1 MVASGKSLNPDPQL
15 VGRDEELGRLRAL
28 LDGAR
33 AGTGGSLVLEGEA
46 GIGKTSLLT
55 EATAMA
61 TGFTSLATV
70 GIESEAALGCAG
82 LLDVLTPLRERLSE
96 IPTVQAEALSAVLG
110 WGPAHTTADP
120 FLVAAGTLSLLA
132 RQAERQPVLVRVDD
146 AHWVDQTSLAALA
159 FAARRLTFDAVAFL
173 FAARS
178 GSAALAQLSGLP
190 VLAIE
195 GVPSSVAAQLL
206 PGDTATTVV
215 DRLTETTHGN
225 PLALLEVGRTLT
237 DAQRLGAATLPE
249 RLPVGTRVEKAFE
262 TVLLQRSPECRRA
275 LLLCAVDASAS
286 PVAPVAAMAHSGDDA
301 GAALAEA
308 EQAGIVVLDGQGLR
322 FRHPLLRTAV
332 LAAATADERRAAHRA
347 LASVIPPDS
356 DTALHTWHL
365 AQGTVGPD
373 DVLAA
378 ELVGVAASRR
388 VRSGYAESSVV
399 LERAALLGSDPEV
412 ASERLALAV
421 EDAFLAGDLHR
432 TRSLAA
438 TVLQSPASSRT
449 RGHVQLTLG
458 TMEMYAGSVRR
469 SAGLLFAA
477 ADGCDGLQR
486 VWALTELAEAH
497 FRLGEYDHLP
507 TTARRIQEVA
517 DHADPQ
523 QRLLSSFV
531 QGIALSSAGDPV
543 AGAARFEDVVRL
555 ATGQLTMDNPR
566 LLIPWAMAIAHLGIG
581 DAVMADADPVL
592 RDARRRGAI
601 GILVPLLSM
610 SAAARA
616 WLGDQAGAFAD
627 AGEATELGEHL
638 GYAADTAVALE
649 MVAWQSAARGR
660 HDDARVALE
669 RAVALTDRAET
680 TTVHAHHAITA
691 AFCALSRHQPAEAA
705 DLLEQRIAADGG
717 IGSMGEPLGVA
728 PQLIEA
734 YAALGRTADA
744 ATLARRYVA
753 ETQPVSAHDRA
764 LVECSLALATVDDD
778 TAFAAYDRALVAHEQ
793 DTNRFEAARTRL
805 LYGER
810 LRRAG
815 RRVDAR
821 VQLRAA
827 LDEFAASDLLAWADR
842 AAQELDATG
851 ATARSRGPVP
861 EEPLT
866 SQETRVA
873 LLVAKG
879 QSNKEVAAALF
890 LSPKTVEHHLGS
902 VFRKRGYRSR
912 AELAAALARSAPP
925 G

>member
-1 MVASGKSLNPDPQL
+1 MVASGKSLNRSPQL
-15 VGRDEELGRLRAL
+15 VGRDEDLDRLRAL
-28 LDGAR
+28 LDRAR
-33 AGTGGSLVLEGEA
+33 GGTGGSLVLEGEA
-46 GIGKTSLLT
+46 GIGKTSLLI

-61 TGFTSLATV
+61 TGFCSLSTV

-82 LLDVLTPLRERLSE
+82 LLDVLTPLRERLPE
-96 IPTVQAEALSAVLG
+96 IPAAQAEALSAVLG
-110 WGPAHTTADP
+110 WGPVHTTADP

-132 RQAERQPVLVRVDD
+132 KQAERQPVLVRVDD

-159 FAARRLTFDAVAFL
+159 FAARRLTFDAVAFV

-178 GSAALAQLSGLP
+178 GSTALDQLSGMP
-190 VLAIE
+190 VLTLD

-206 PGDTATTVV
+206 PANTATTVV

-249 RLPVGTRVEKAFE
+249 RLPVGMRMEKAFE
-262 TVLLQRSPECRRA
+262 TVLAQRSPECRRA
-275 LLLCAVDASAS
+275 LLLCAVDASTSPAAPAAAVARSGADAS
-286 PVAPVAAMAHSGDDA
+286 
-301 GAALAEA
+301 AALAEA

-332 LAAATADERRAAHRA
+332 LAAASADERRAAHRA

-356 DTALHTWHL
+356 DVAHRTWHL

-373 DVLAA
+373 DQLAA

-421 EDAFLAGDLHR
+421 EDAFLAGDLQR

-438 TVLQSPASSRT
+438 AVLSSSASART

-458 TMEMYAGSVRR
+458 TIEKYAGSVRR
-469 SAGLLFAA
+469 SAGFLSAA
-477 ADGCDGLQR
+477 ADECVGPQR
-486 VWALTELAEAH
+486 VWALAELAEAH
-497 FRLGEYDHLP
+497 FRLGEYDRLQAA
-507 TTARRIQEVA
+507 ARRITEVA
-517 DHADPQ
+517 DHADPE
-523 QRLLSSFV
+523 QRVLSSFV
-531 QGIALSSAGDPV
+531 KGTALSSAGDPV
-543 AGAARFEDVVRL
+543 AGAALFQDVVRM
-555 ATGQLTMDNPR
+555 AGSLTRDNPR
-566 LLIPWAMAIAHLGIG
+566 LLIPWAMATAYLGVG
-581 DAVMADADPVL
+581 DAVMSDADPVIQ
-592 RDARRRGAI
+592 DARRRGAI

-616 WLGDQAGAFAD
+616 WLGDHAGAFAD

-638 GYAADTAVALE
+638 GYAADTAVAWE
-649 MVAWQSAARGR
+649 MLAWQSAARGR
-660 HDDARVALE
+660 HDQARVALD

-680 TTVHAHHAITA
+680 TAVHAHHGITA
-691 AFCALSRHQPAEAA
+691 AFCALSRHDPAEAA
-705 DLLEQRIAADGG
+705 ALLEQRMTADGG

-728 PQLIEA
+728 PALIEA
-734 YAALGRTADA
+734 YAALGRNPDA
-744 ATLARRYVA
+744 AALARRYA
-753 ETQPVSAHDRA
+753 TETHPVSAHDRA
-764 LVECSLALATVDDD
+764 LLERCRALAAADDD
-778 TAFAAYDRALVAHEQ
+778 SAFAAYERALAAHEQ

-827 LDEFAASDLLAWADR
+827 LDEFAATDLLAWAKR

-851 ATARSRGPVP
+851 ATARPRGPVP

-912 AELAAALARSAPP
+912 AELAASFAQSPAD
-925 G
+925 

>member
-1 MVASGKSLNPDPQL
+1 
-15 VGRDEELGRLRAL
+15 
-28 LDGAR
+28 
-33 AGTGGSLVLEGEA
+33 
-46 GIGKTSLLT
+46 
-55 EATAMA
+55 
-61 TGFTSLATV
+61 
-70 GIESEAALGCAG
+70 
-82 LLDVLTPLRERLSE
+82 
-96 IPTVQAEALSAVLG
+96 
-110 WGPAHTTADP
+110 
-120 FLVAAGTLSLLA
+120 
-132 RQAERQPVLVRVDD
+132 
-146 AHWVDQTSLAALA
+146 
-159 FAARRLTFDAVAFL
+159 
-173 FAARS
+173 
-178 GSAALAQLSGLP
+178 
-190 VLAIE
+190 
-195 GVPSSVAAQLL
+195 
-206 PGDTATTVV
+206 
-215 DRLTETTHGN
+215 
-225 PLALLEVGRTLT
+225 
-237 DAQRLGAATLPE
+237 
-249 RLPVGTRVEKAFE
+249 
-262 TVLLQRSPECRRA
+262 
-275 LLLCAVDASAS
+275 
-286 PVAPVAAMAHSGDDA
+286 
-301 GAALAEA
+301 
-308 EQAGIVVLDGQGLR
+308 
-322 FRHPLLRTAV
+322 
-332 LAAATADERRAAHRA
+332 
-347 LASVIPPDS
+347 
-356 DTALHTWHL
+356 
-365 AQGTVGPD
+365 VGPD
-373 DVLAA
+373 DALAA

-388 VRSGYAESSVV
+388 LRSGYAESSVV

-421 EDAFLAGDLHR
+421 EDAFLAGDAQR
-432 TRSLAA
+432 ARSLAA
-438 TVLQSPASSRT
+438 AVLGSPASVRT

-458 TMEMYAGSVRR
+458 TIEMYAGSVRR
-469 SAGLLFAA
+469 SAGLLLAA

-486 VWALTELAEAH
+486 VWALTELAEAR
-497 FRLGEYDHLP
+497 FRLGEYGHLQ
-507 TTARRIQEVA
+507 TTARRITDVA
-517 DHADPQ
+517 DLTDPQ

-581 DAVMADADPVL
+581 DSVMTDADPVL

-649 MVAWQSAARGR
+649 MLAWQSAARGR
-660 HDDARVALE
+660 HDEARVALE

-680 TTVHAHHAITA
+680 TSVHAHHAITA
-691 AFCALSRHQPAEAA
+691 AFCALSRHEPAEAA

-734 YAALGRTADA
+734 YAALGRSADSA
-744 ATLARRYVA
+744 ALARRYVT

-764 LVECSLALATVDDD
+764 LVERSLALSAADDD
-778 TAFAAYDRALVAHEQ
+778 TAVAAYEQALVAHAE

-827 LDEFAASDLLAWADR
+827 LDEFAASDLLAWANR

-912 AELAAALARSAPP
+912 AELAAALAKSPP